1 MTSITLNFLIL
12 SLLSSSLYGLSLDEV
27 ISKAI
32 DENPSLESIS
42 QRILAKQSN
51 IDASTIF
58 SNPELSYMRNTLDKD
73 QAMSRQ
79 TLTLKQ
85 KLPYLGKRDRR
96 YAVAQAHEEV
106 LKESLEKARVELV
119 LSIKNQA
126 YAIWEL
132 EQLHNIIREYK
143 DLTKQNIELFESYT
157 STSGNHHMGIM
168 SAELTLSDLRIQES
182 MLKAQIHMAYAKL
195 SYLASFEIKALDI
208 DLVIWDMPETSTL
221 QEGLRNNHDILLKD
235 KEVNKQRAVVDR
247 ADLRNYPDI
256 TLLAGY
262 SYRENF
268 DNYWTFGLGMSLP
281 IYGREDHQEQAE
293 RKLLL
298 SSQSLKEDTKTA
310 VHTELQS
317 TYVQMKSAYEIYH
330 IIHDEALPQI
340 EHMFELTN
348 SSISTGGDLF
358 KYIEILVKKL
368 KLEQNSIAAVTNY
381 SRAEAKIA
389 ALSGEI
395 Q

>member
-1 MTSITLNFLIL
+1 MTSIRINFLII

-32 DENPSLESIS
+32 DENPSLEAIN
-42 QRILAKQSN
+42 QRILANQST

-58 SNPELSYMRNTLDKD
+58 SNPELSYMRNTIDEK

-85 KLPYLGKRDRR
+85 KLPYLGKRDSR

-106 LKESLEKARVELV
+106 LKESLEKSRVRLV

-132 EQLHNIIREYK
+132 EQLHKIIRDYK
-143 DLTKQNIELFESYT
+143 GLTKQNIELFESYT

-182 MLKAQIHMAYAKL
+182 MIKAQIHTAYTKL

-208 DLVIWDMPETSTL
+208 DLVMWDMPETSAL

-235 KEVNKQRAVVDR
+235 KEVNKQRAMVDR
-247 ADLRNYPDI
+247 ADLSNYPDLS
-256 TLLAGY
+256 LLVGY
-262 SYRENF
+262 SHRENF

-298 SSQSLKEDTKTA
+298 SRESLKEDTKTT
-310 VHTELQS
+310 VDTEFQS
-317 TYVQMKSAYEIYH
+317 TYMQMKSAYEIYH
-330 IIHDEALPQI
+330 IIHNEALPQI

-368 KLEQNSIAAVTNY
+368 KLEQKSIAAVTNY
-381 SRAEAKIA
+381 SRAEAKIE